1 VETLRSLWAGK
12 MPLRTA
18 FWEYAVFYGFVL
30 NLLTTIASLA
40 LIAFDAPAAI
50 AVTVHFLALPYNLF
64 VLFAVWRSAARYDG
78 PPHWANAA
86 RMAVTIWAV
95 VVTVA

>member
-1 VETLRSLWAGK
+1 METLRSLWAGK
-12 MPLRTA
+12 VPLRTA

-30 NLLTTIASLA
+30 NLLTTIASFA
-40 LIAFDAPAAI
+40 LIAFGAPAAL
-50 AVTVHFLALPYNLF
+50 ALAVHFLALPYNLF
-64 VLFAVWRSAARYDG
+64 VLVAVWRSAARYDG

-95 VVTVA
+95 AATVA